1 MAQGPA
7 AADSRDRFLANPIF
21 HDPGSM
27 MTLQPFRLG
36 MRALLAATALLAI
49 SGCTQRAEITSLN
62 QLAEKTFAVPTGTAA
77 DTLVLSRFPQAKL
90 QYFNSVLDAAL
101 AVKAGK
107 ADAVAYDEPILK
119 NIAAKNEGLLVL
131 PDMITYDKYGFGVQQ
146 QNTAL
151 KSDID
156 AVIADLKQSGE
167 YNAMQQRWLPK
178 SGAPAPMPE
187 IPLSGQ
193 NGVLRL
199 GTAAVTEPFS
209 FVDGTLQVV
218 GFDIELARRVAQK
231 QGKTLEVVNM
241 DFGAMIPALIAGKV
255 DMIGS
260 CITITEERAKKILF
274 SESYYTGGIAALVRK
289 PKE

>member
-1 MAQGPA
+1 MK
-7 AADSRDRFLANPIF
+7 
-21 HDPGSM
+21 
-27 MTLQPFRLG
+27 LQEIKRG
-36 MRALLAATALLAI
+36 MWALLAAMVFFAL
-49 SGCTQRAEITSLN
+49 SGCAEKTDIASLS
-62 QLAEKTFAVPTGTAA
+62 QLADKTFAVPSGTAA
-77 DTLVLSRFPQAKL
+77 DTLVSSKFPQAKF

-119 NIAAKNEGLLVL
+119 NIAAKNEGLMVL
-131 PDMITYDKYGFGVQQ
+131 PDMITYDKYGFGVQLE
-146 QNTAL
+146 NAAL
-151 KSDID
+151 KADID
-156 AVIADLKQSGE
+156 AVLAELKQSGE
-167 YNAMQQRWLPK
+167 YAAMQQRWLPK

-187 IPLSGQ
+187 LPLTGS

-209 FVDGTLQVV
+209 FVDGTQQVV
-218 GFDIELARRVAQK
+218 GLDIELARRVAQK

-255 DMIGS
+255 DMIGA

-274 SESYYTGGIAALVRK
+274 SESYYTGGIAALVRQ
-289 PKE
+289 PKR

>member
-1 MAQGPA
+1 
-7 AADSRDRFLANPIF
+7 
-21 HDPGSM
+21 
-27 MTLQPFRLG
+27 
-36 MRALLAATALLAI
+36 
-49 SGCTQRAEITSLN
+49 
-62 QLAEKTFAVPTGTAA
+62 
-77 DTLVLSRFPQAKL
+77 
-90 QYFNSVLDAAL
+90 
-101 AVKAGK
+101 
-107 ADAVAYDEPILK
+107 
-119 NIAAKNEGLLVL
+119 
-131 PDMITYDKYGFGVQQ
+131 
-146 QNTAL
+146 
-151 KSDID
+151 
-156 AVIADLKQSGE
+156 
-167 YNAMQQRWLPK
+167 
-178 SGAPAPMPE
+178 MPE